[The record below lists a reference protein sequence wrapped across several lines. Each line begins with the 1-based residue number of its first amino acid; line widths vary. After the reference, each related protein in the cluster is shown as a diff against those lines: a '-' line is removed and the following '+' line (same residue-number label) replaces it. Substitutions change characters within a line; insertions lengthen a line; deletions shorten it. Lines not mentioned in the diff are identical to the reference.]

1 MCTIERLKK
10 AAISCVIILYKSS
23 LYDFNM
29 AGNMQRN
36 PVIKQLKMSEILA
49 VTEMFQHPPPL
60 NIPIYEDIYHLT
72 STEFCEVH
80 EQNKLNTHKN
90 NTK

>member
-1 MCTIERLKK
+1 
-10 AAISCVIILYKSS
+10 
-23 LYDFNM
+23 
-29 AGNMQRN
+29 
-36 PVIKQLKMSEILA
+36 MSEILA
-49 VTEMFQHPPPL
+49 VTEMLQHPPPL